1 MPWSRDTI
9 KTANVLWG
17 KSKAKVVEWEPR
29 NYSRG
34 IRYIPVEV
42 RAATSQS
49 RARES
54 TGGRPRAET
63 NDMLRGET
71 AYQPMDVD
79 EAFWA
84 DDLAIPNSERRVRQ
98 PLHTFLAN
106 LTCHPVPKCL
116 H

>member
-1 MPWSRDTI
+1 MPRSRDTV
-9 KTANVLWG
+9 KAANILWG
-17 KSKAKVVEWEPR
+17 KSKAKVVEWEPQ

-42 RAATSQS
+42 SAATSQS

-54 TGGRPRAET
+54 TSGRPKAET
-63 NDMLRGET
+63 NDMLQGET
-71 AYQPMDVD
+71 ASQPMDID

-84 DDLAIPNSERRVRQ
+84 DDLAIPNSERRVSQ
-98 PLHTFLAN
+98 PLHKLLAN
-106 LTCHPVPKCL
+106 LTCLPVPKHL